1 VPVSLHARQ
10 GLMEAWNFNQ
20 PEARAAFEQ
29 AATADPN
36 ASMPHWGLAYSLG
49 PGANRRALSAQVYSE
64 MEALPLSRL
73 QRPIVEGLAVKLRPD
88 ACKRA

>member
-1 VPVSLHARQ
+1 
-10 GLMEAWNFNQ
+10 MEAWNFNQ

-29 AATADPN
+29 AAAADPN

-49 PGANRRALSAQVYSE
+49 PGANRRALSAQVWSE
-64 MEALPLSRL
+64 LEALSISGLH
-73 QRPIVEGLAVKLRPD
+73 RPIVERLAITLRPD